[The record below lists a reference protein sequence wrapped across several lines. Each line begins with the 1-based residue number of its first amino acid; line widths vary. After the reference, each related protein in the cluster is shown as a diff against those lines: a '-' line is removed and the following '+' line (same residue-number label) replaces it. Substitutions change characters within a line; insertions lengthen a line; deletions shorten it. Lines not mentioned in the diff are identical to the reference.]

1 MIIVIE
7 KPECDTKTSIFG
19 VNDFSS
25 DVDKNGDDIVN
36 AWFHRSVDT
45 DNPDEQ
51 CVNVN
56 GSVVFATEEATK
68 IQVDLEEVLADHIFY
83 DDAEAIVGLTTAFNE
98 TLKAIRSLKNVRKV
112 DNHSVEFVGDT
123 SLIE

>member
-7 KPECDTKTSIFG
+7 KPEWDTKTAIFG

-25 DVDKNGDDIVN
+25 DVDENGDDIVS

-51 CVNVN
+51 YVNVN

-83 DDAEAIVGLTTAFNE
+83 DTEVIIGLTTAFSE
-98 TLKAIRSLKNVRKV
+98 TLSALRSLKN
-112 DNHSVEFVGDT
+112 DETINTDSIEYVGDA